1 MCHSFM
7 IKRATQNG
15 SKMPLYVCIYIFILI
30 RKILFTQNFDIHRN
44 HKNNKILL
52 KYFFSCLSI
61 VTIHL
66 KSDKLQKMCSSFPLC
81 YPLSTYCG
89 AKMKRIW
96 SLFKLQYRNS
106 FKVRSSYNFTIYIF
120 YSITNYYF
128 VLIVNSNF

>member
-1 MCHSFM
+1 MLHKTEVKCLCM
-7 IKRATQNG
+7 
-15 SKMPLYVCIYIFILI
+15 CIYIFILI

-66 KSDKLQKMCSSFPLC
+66 KRDKLQKMCSSFPLC

-106 FKVRSSYNFTIYIF
+106 FKVRPSYNFMIYIS
-120 YSITNYYF
+120 YSTTNY
-128 VLIVNSNF
+128 NFGLLLHIPGTEILHFHTN